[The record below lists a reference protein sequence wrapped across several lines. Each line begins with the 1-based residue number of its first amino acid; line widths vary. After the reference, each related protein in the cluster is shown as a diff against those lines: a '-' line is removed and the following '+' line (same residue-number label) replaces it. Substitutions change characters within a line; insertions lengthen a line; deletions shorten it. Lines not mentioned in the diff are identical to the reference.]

1 MWAKATDTRSRTI
14 VQRSQAV
21 HFISSPLGR
30 ARAVFDVVSGWLLM
44 SKKGLCTTACRCLF
58 LSQASTE
65 AEWNSVV
72 EDAVLHKGF
81 EDVLG
86 KAKNDF
92 QSVNYRKRGTRE
104 RFHRGSGH
112 GRHDTRHVAM
122 VHSVHQFSDVWH
134 WIG

>member
-1 MWAKATDTRSRTI
+1 
-14 VQRSQAV
+14 
-21 HFISSPLGR
+21 
-30 ARAVFDVVSGWLLM
+30 M

-104 RFHRGSGH
+104 RFHRGSG
-112 GRHDTRHVAM
+112 TRPPRYTARGNGAFGAPILRRLALDWVGCEL
-122 VHSVHQFSDVWH
+122 Q
-134 WIG
+134 